1 MGEDDGEV
9 VHKETNCY
17 WASGRGE
24 ERAENFWPHL
34 YYKTDILWPLTELHP
49 VKCNGVQ
56 RWSWNIYCTCC
67 KGECQL
73 NLRQTDVTQTFS
85 GAKQGFNVIQTIQTQ
100 FCHIIPSYHTTA
112 ASLRKPHT
120 PLLHSVNRSIHI
132 YEDHT
137 ALCPPQTSGR
147 NPISVI
153 DVLRC

>member
-1 MGEDDGEV
+1 MSEDGREV

-17 WASGRGE
+17 WASGNRE
-24 ERAENFWPHL
+24 ESAENFWPHL
-34 YYKTDILWPLTELHP
+34 YYKTDILWPSIELHP
-49 VKCNGVQ
+49 MKCKGVQ
-56 RWSWNIYCTCC
+56 RWSWNIYFTCC

-73 NLRQTDVTQTFS
+73 NLCQTADTQTFS
-85 GAKQGFNVIQTIQTQ
+85 GAKQGFNVIYTIQTQ
-100 FCHIIPSYHTTA
+100 FCHIISSYHTA
-112 ASLRKPHT
+112 VLSLRKP
-120 PLLHSVNRSIHI
+120 LLLPSPVNHSIHI